1 MRRLPGGLTRLL
13 KSDLDYKT
21 EMGKKIYL
29 CSPHMG
35 GGEMKYVK
43 EAFDSN
49 WVAPLGPN
57 VDAFERELCAAT
69 GARHVAALSSG
80 TAAIHLSLIM
90 LGVRPGDF
98 VIGTSFTF
106 SATVNPIAYLGATP
120 VLVDSEA
127 DTWNMD
133 PKLLEQAIIGLKEGV
148 LRSGGHAVLRSEEIR
163 EGRLPKAI
171 IVAHLYGMPARMKEI
186 MEVADRY
193 GIPVVEDAAEALGS
207 EYMGRRVGCNS
218 KFGILSFNGN
228 KIITTSG
235 GGALISDDEALIARA
250 RFLATQARDPAPHYQ
265 HSVIG
270 YNYRMS
276 NVVAGVGR
284 GQLEVLDL
292 RVRQHREFNA
302 WYREQLKDVPGVTFQ
317 SEPSSDFFSNY
328 WLTCIVIDP
337 AVAGTDREKLR
348 LAFEAANI
356 ESRPLWK
363 PMHLQP
369 VFAGCPAYVN
379 GTSEK
384 LFENGLCL
392 PSGSNIDSD
401 GRERIKEVLKSQFR
415 I

>member
-1 MRRLPGGLTRLL
+1 MTR
-13 KSDLDYKT
+13 
-21 EMGKKIYL
+21 KIYL

-35 GGEMKYVK
+35 GTELKYVK

-57 VDAFERELCAAT
+57 VDAFERDLCAAT
-69 GARHVAALSSG
+69 GAKHVAALSSG

-90 LGVRPGDF
+90 LGVGPGDY
-98 VIGTSFTF
+98 VIGSSFTF

-120 VLVDSEA
+120 VLVDSEPG
-127 DTWNMD
+127 TWNMD
-133 PKLLEQAIIGLKEGV
+133 PELLEQAIRSLKVGKSDS
-148 LRSGGHAVLRSEEIR
+148 LKAR

-171 IVAHLYGMPARMKEI
+171 VVAHLYGMPARMREI
-186 MEVADRY
+186 MAVADKY

-218 KFGILSFNGN
+218 RFGILSFNGN

-235 GGALISDDEALIARA
+235 GGALISDDAALIDRA

-292 RVRQHREFNA
+292 RIRQHREFNA
-302 WYREQLKDVPGVTFQ
+302 WYRELLKDVPGVTFQ
-317 SEPSSDFFSNY
+317 SEPSPDFYSNF
-328 WLTCIVIDP
+328 WLTCIEINP
-337 AVAGTDREKLR
+337 AEAGTDREKLR

-379 GTSEK
+379 GTSEA
-384 LFENGLCL
+384 LFTNGLCL
-392 PSGSNIDSD
+392 PSGSNIDD
-401 GRERIKEVLKSQFR
+401 EGRNRIAEVLRKEFQ

>member
-1 MRRLPGGLTRLL
+1 
-13 KSDLDYKT
+13 
-21 EMGKKIYL
+21 
-29 CSPHMG
+29 
-35 GGEMKYVK
+35 
-43 EAFDSN
+43 
-49 WVAPLGPN
+49 
-57 VDAFERELCAAT
+57 
-69 GARHVAALSSG
+69 
-80 TAAIHLSLIM
+80 
-90 LGVRPGDF
+90 
-98 VIGTSFTF
+98 
-106 SATVNPIAYLGATP
+106 
-120 VLVDSEA
+120 VLVDSEP

-133 PKLLEQAIIGLKEGV
+133 PELLEEAIRGLRSKGLKSKGQEQ
-148 LRSGGHAVLRSEEIR
+148 
-163 EGRLPKAI
+163 PKAI
-171 IVAHLYGMPARMKEI
+171 IVAHLYGMPAKMNEI
-186 MEVADRY
+186 MDVADRY

-235 GGALISDDEALIARA
+235 GGALISDEAVLIERA

-265 HSVIG
+265 HSTIG

-302 WYREQLKDVPGVTFQ
+302 WYRELLKDVPGVTFQ
-317 SEPSSDFFSNY
+317 SEPSADFHSNF

-337 AVAGTDREKLR
+337 AVSGTDREKLR
-348 LAFEAANI
+348 LAFESANI

-392 PSGSNIDSD
+392 PSGSNIDDD
-401 GRERIKEVLKSQFR
+401 GRRRIAEVLKREFR
-415 I
+415 L

>member
-1 MRRLPGGLTRLL
+1 
-13 KSDLDYKT
+13 
-21 EMGKKIYL
+21 
-29 CSPHMG
+29 MG

-69 GARHVAALSSG
+69 GAKHVAALSSG

-90 LGVRPGDF
+90 LGVGPGDY

-106 SATVNPIAYLGATP
+106 SATVNPIAYLGANP
-120 VLVDSEA
+120 VLVDSEPG
-127 DTWNMD
+127 TWNMD
-133 PKLLEQAIIGLKEGV
+133 PGLLEEAIQSLKVGKSKGLKV
-148 LRSGGHAVLRSEEIR
+148 GGA
-163 EGRLPKAI
+163 GRLPKAI
-171 IVAHLYGMPARMKEI
+171 VVAHLYGMPARMKEI
-186 MEVADRY
+186 MAVADKY

-235 GGALISDDEALIARA
+235 GGALISDDAALIERA

-302 WYREQLKDVPGVTFQ
+302 WYRELLKDVPGVTFQ
-317 SEPSSDFFSNY
+317 SEPSADFFSNF

-379 GTSEK
+379 GTSER

-392 PSGSNIDSD
+392 PSGSNIDEE
-401 GRERIKEVLKSQFR
+401 GRERIAEVLRREFKV
-415 I
+415 

>member
-1 MRRLPGGLTRLL
+1 
-13 KSDLDYKT
+13 
-21 EMGKKIYL
+21 MGKKIYL

-35 GGEMKYVK
+35 GGEMKYVQ

-49 WVAPLGPN
+49 WIAPLGPN
-57 VDAFERELCAAT
+57 VDGFERELCAAT
-69 GARHVAALSSG
+69 GAKHVAALSSG

-90 LGVRPGDF
+90 LGVGPGDY
-98 VIGTSFTF
+98 VIGQSFTF

-120 VLVDSEA
+120 ILVDSEPG
-127 DTWNMD
+127 TWNMD
-133 PKLLEQAIIGLKEGV
+133 PELLEKAIQGLKVG
-148 LRSGGHAVLRSEEIR
+148 RSEGLKVR
-163 EGRLPKAI
+163 EGKMPKAI
-171 IVAHLYGMPARMKEI
+171 IVAHLYGMPARMREI
-186 MEVADRY
+186 MAVADKY
-193 GIPVVEDAAEALGS
+193 GIPVIEDAAEALGS

-235 GGALISDDEALIARA
+235 GGALISDDAALIERA

-276 NVVAGVGR
+276 NVVSGVGR

-302 WYREQLKDVPGVTFQ
+302 WYRELLKDVPGVTFQ
-317 SEPSSDFFSNY
+317 SEPSSDFYSNF

-337 AVAGTDREKLR
+337 AVTGTDREKLR
-348 LAFEAANI
+348 LAFDAANI

-369 VFAGCPAYVN
+369 VFAGCPAYIN

-384 LFENGLCL
+384 LFDNGLCL
-392 PSGSNIDSD
+392 PSGSNIDAE
-401 GRERIKEVLKSQFR
+401 GRERIAEVIRREFKV
-415 I
+415 

>member
-1 MRRLPGGLTRLL
+1 
-13 KSDLDYKT
+13 
-21 EMGKKIYL
+21 
-29 CSPHMG
+29 
-35 GGEMKYVK
+35 MKYVK

-57 VDAFERELCAAT
+57 VDAFEKELCSAT
-69 GARHVAALSSG
+69 GAKNVAALSSG

-90 LGVRPGDF
+90 LGVGPGDY

-120 VLVDSEA
+120 VLVDSETE
-127 DTWNMD
+127 TWNMD
-133 PKLLEQAIIGLKEGV
+133 PELLEEAIQVVNRKSQI
-148 LRSGGHAVLRSEEIR
+148 ANI
-163 EGRLPKAI
+163 KAI
-171 IVAHLYGMPARMKEI
+171 VVAHLYGMPAKMREI
-186 MEVADRY
+186 MAVADKY

-235 GGALISDDEALIARA
+235 GGALISDDAALIEKA

-265 HSVIG
+265 HSEIG

-292 RVRQHREFNA
+292 RVKQHREFNA
-302 WYREQLKDVPGVTFQ
+302 WYRELLKDVPGVTFQ
-317 SEPSSDFFSNY
+317 SEPSPDFHSNF

-369 VFAGCPAYVN
+369 VFAGCPAFVN

-392 PSGSNIDSD
+392 PSGSNIDEE
-401 GRERIKEVLKSQFR
+401 GRQRIAEVLKRELIRQ
-415 I
+415 

>member
-1 MRRLPGGLTRLL
+1 MT
-13 KSDLDYKT
+13 
-21 EMGKKIYL
+21 KKIYL

-69 GARHVAALSSG
+69 GAKHVAALSSG

-90 LGVRPGDF
+90 LGVGPGDY

-120 VLVDSEA
+120 VLVDSEPG
-127 DTWNMD
+127 TWNMD
-133 PKLLEQAIIGLKEGV
+133 PELLEEAILGLKSGV
-148 LRSGGHAVLRSEEIR
+148 LRSGGPAVLPSKGNG
-163 EGRLPKAI
+163 EGKLPKAI
-171 IVAHLYGMPARMKEI
+171 VVAHLYGMPARMKEI
-186 MEVADRY
+186 MAVADKY

-235 GGALISDDEALIARA
+235 GGALISDDASLIERA

-302 WYREQLKDVPGVTFQ
+302 WYRELLKNVPGVTFQ
-317 SEPSSDFFSNY
+317 SEPSADFYSNF
-328 WLTCIVIDP
+328 WLTCIEIDP

-369 VFAGCPAYVN
+369 VFAGCPAFVN

-392 PSGSNIDSD
+392 PSGSNIDAE
-401 GRERIKEVLKSQFR
+401 GRRRIEEVLRREFKV
-415 I
+415 

>member
-1 MRRLPGGLTRLL
+1 M
-13 KSDLDYKT
+13 K
-21 EMGKKIYL
+21 KKIYL

-35 GGEMKYVK
+35 GGEMKYVQ

-49 WVAPLGPN
+49 WIAPLGPN
-57 VDAFERELCAAT
+57 VDGFEKELCSAV
-69 GARHVAALSSG
+69 GAKHVAALSSG
-80 TAAIHLSLIM
+80 TAAIHLSLIL
-90 LGVRPGDF
+90 LGVKPGDY

-120 VLVDSEA
+120 VLVDSEPG
-127 DTWNMD
+127 TWNMD
-133 PKLLEQAIIGLKEGV
+133 PELLEEAIQIANRK
-148 LRSGGHAVLRSEEIR
+148 SQIANI
-163 EGRLPKAI
+163 KAI
-171 IVAHLYGMPARMKEI
+171 IVAHLYGMPAKMKEI
-186 MEVADRY
+186 MAVADKY

-207 EYMGRRVGCNS
+207 EYMGKRVGCNS

-235 GGALISDDEALIARA
+235 GGALISGDAALIERA

-265 HSVIG
+265 HSEIG

-292 RVRQHREFNA
+292 RVRQHREINA
-302 WYREQLKDVPGVTFQ
+302 WYRELLKDVPGVTFQ
-317 SEPSSDFFSNY
+317 SEPSPDFYSNF

-348 LAFEAANI
+348 LAFEEANI

-369 VFAGCPAYVN
+369 VFAACPAYVN
-379 GTSEK
+379 GTSEA
-384 LFENGLCL
+384 LFNNGLCL
-392 PSGSNIDSD
+392 PSGSNIDEE
-401 GRERIKEVLKSQFR
+401 GRRRIAEVIRKVFKV
-415 I
+415 

>member
-1 MRRLPGGLTRLL
+1 MN
-13 KSDLDYKT
+13 
-21 EMGKKIYL
+21 KKIYL

-57 VDAFERELCAAT
+57 VDAFERELCSAT
-69 GARHVAALSSG
+69 GAKHVAALSSG

-90 LGVRPGDF
+90 LGVGPGDY

-120 VLVDSEA
+120 VLVDSEPG
-127 DTWNMD
+127 TWNMD
-133 PKLLEQAIIGLKEGV
+133 PELLEEAIKGLKVRESESRRVGEGK
-148 LRSGGHAVLRSEEIR
+148 
-163 EGRLPKAI
+163 LPKAI
-171 IVAHLYGMPARMKEI
+171 VVAHLYGMPARMKEI
-186 MEVADRY
+186 MAVADKY

-235 GGALISDDEALIARA
+235 GGALISDDAALIEKA

-265 HSVIG
+265 HSEIG

-292 RVRQHREFNA
+292 RVKQHREFNQ
-302 WYREQLKDVPGVTFQ
+302 WYRELLKDVPGVTFQ
-317 SEPSSDFFSNY
+317 SEPSADFFSNF

-337 AVAGTDREKLR
+337 ALAGTDREKLR

-369 VFAGCPAYVN
+369 VFAGCPAFVN

-392 PSGSNIDSD
+392 PSGSNIDEA
-401 GRERIKEVLKSQFR
+401 GRERIAEVLKR
-415 I
+415 ELRT

>member
-1 MRRLPGGLTRLL
+1 
-13 KSDLDYKT
+13 
-21 EMGKKIYL
+21 MGKKIYL

-35 GGEMKYVK
+35 GGEIKYVQ

-57 VDAFERELCAAT
+57 VDGLERELCAAV
-69 GARHVAALSSG
+69 GAKHVAALSSG
-80 TAAIHLSLIM
+80 TAAIHLSLIL
-90 LGVRPGDF
+90 LGVKPGDY
-98 VIGTSFTF
+98 VIGSSFTF

-133 PKLLEQAIIGLKEGV
+133 PELLEDAILKVKGERLKDKV
-148 LRSGGHAVLRSEEIR
+148 KGHEL
-163 EGRLPKAI
+163 KAI
-171 IVAHLYGMPARMKEI
+171 VVAHLYGMPAKMREI
-186 MEVADRY
+186 MTIADKY

-207 EYMGRRVGCNS
+207 EYMGNRVGCNS

-235 GGALISDDEALIARA
+235 GGALISDDEAMIKRA

-265 HSVIG
+265 HSEIG

-292 RVRQHREFNA
+292 RVRQHREFNT
-302 WYREQLKDVPGVTFQ
+302 WYRELLKDVPGVTFQ
-317 SEPSSDFFSNY
+317 SEPSSDFRSNF

-337 AVAGTDREKLR
+337 GKAGTDREKLR
-348 LAFEAANI
+348 LAFEASHI

-384 LFENGLCL
+384 LFDNGLCL
-392 PSGSNIDSD
+392 PSGSNIDEE
-401 GRERIKEVLKSQFR
+401 GRRRIAEVLKLEFE

>member
-1 MRRLPGGLTRLL
+1 M
-13 KSDLDYKT
+13 
-21 EMGKKIYL
+21 EMGKKMYL

-57 VDAFERELCAAT
+57 VDAFERELSAAT
-69 GARHVAALSSG
+69 GAKHVAALSSG

-90 LGVRPGDF
+90 LGVKPGDY
-98 VIGTSFTF
+98 VIGSSFTF
-106 SATVNPIAYLGATP
+106 SATVNPIAYLGAVP
-120 VLVDSEA
+120 VLVDSEPG
-127 DTWNMD
+127 TWNMD
-133 PKLLEQAIIGLKEGV
+133 PELLERAIRG
-148 LRSGGHAVLRSEEIR
+148 LRSEGLKS
-163 EGRLPKAI
+163 EGQGKQPKAI
-171 IVAHLYGMPARMKEI
+171 VVAHLYGMPARMSEI
-186 MEVADRY
+186 VAVAEKY
-193 GIPVVEDAAEALGS
+193 GIPIVEDAAEALGS
-207 EYMGRRVGCNS
+207 EYMGRRVGWNS
-218 KFGILSFNGN
+218 RYGILSFNGN

-235 GGALISDDEALIARA
+235 GGALISDDPSVVERA

-265 HSVIG
+265 HSVVG

-292 RVRQHREFNA
+292 RVSQHREFNQ
-302 WYREQLKDVPGVTFQ
+302 WYRELLKDVPGVTFH
-317 SEPSSDFFSNY
+317 SEPSPDFRSNF

-348 LAFEAANI
+348 IAFDAANI

-369 VFAGCPAYVN
+369 VFAGCPAFVN

-384 LFENGLCL
+384 LFTNGLCL
-392 PSGSNIDSD
+392 PSGSNIDAE
-401 GRERIKEVLKSQFR
+401 GRERIEKVLKR
-415 I
+415 ELKV

>member
-1 MRRLPGGLTRLL
+1 M
-13 KSDLDYKT
+13 K
-21 EMGKKIYL
+21 KKIYL

-35 GGEMKYVK
+35 GGEMKYVQ

-49 WVAPLGPN
+49 WIAPLGPN
-57 VDAFERELCAAT
+57 VDGFEKELCSAV
-69 GARHVAALSSG
+69 GAKHVAALSSG
-80 TAAIHLSLIM
+80 TAAIHLSLIL
-90 LGVRPGDF
+90 LGVKPGDY

-120 VLVDSEA
+120 VLVDSEPG
-127 DTWNMD
+127 TWNMD
-133 PKLLEQAIIGLKEGV
+133 PELLEEAIQIANRK
-148 LRSGGHAVLRSEEIR
+148 SQIANI
-163 EGRLPKAI
+163 KAI
-171 IVAHLYGMPARMKEI
+171 IVAHLYGMPAKMKEI
-186 MEVADRY
+186 MAVADRY

-207 EYMGRRVGCNS
+207 EYMGKRVGCNS

-235 GGALISDDEALIARA
+235 GGALISDDAALIERA

-265 HSVIG
+265 HSEIG
-270 YNYRMS
+270 CNYRMS

-292 RVRQHREFNA
+292 RVRQHREINS
-302 WYREQLKDVPGVTFQ
+302 WYRELLKDVPGVTFQ
-317 SEPSSDFFSNY
+317 SEPSHDFYSNF

-337 AVAGTDREKLR
+337 AIAGTDREKLR
-348 LAFEAANI
+348 LAFEEANI

-379 GTSEK
+379 GTSEA
-384 LFENGLCL
+384 LFNNGLCL
-392 PSGSNIDSD
+392 PSGSNIDEE
-401 GRERIKEVLKSQFR
+401 GRRRIAEVIRKVFKV
-415 I
+415 

>member
-1 MRRLPGGLTRLL
+1 M
-13 KSDLDYKT
+13 K
-21 EMGKKIYL
+21 KKIYL

-35 GGEMKYVK
+35 GGEMKYVQ

-49 WVAPLGPN
+49 WIAPLGPN
-57 VDAFERELCAAT
+57 VDGFEKELCSAV
-69 GARHVAALSSG
+69 GAKHVAALSSG
-80 TAAIHLSLIM
+80 TAAIHLSLIL
-90 LGVRPGDF
+90 LGVKPGDY

-120 VLVDSEA
+120 VLVDSEPG
-127 DTWNMD
+127 TWNMD
-133 PKLLEQAIIGLKEGV
+133 PELLEEAIQIANRK
-148 LRSGGHAVLRSEEIR
+148 SQIANI
-163 EGRLPKAI
+163 KAI
-171 IVAHLYGMPARMKEI
+171 IVAHLYGMPAKMKEI

-207 EYMGRRVGCNS
+207 EYMGKRVGCNS

-235 GGALISDDEALIARA
+235 GGALISDDAALIDRA

-265 HSVIG
+265 HSEIG

-292 RVRQHREFNA
+292 RVRQHREINA
-302 WYREQLKDVPGVTFQ
+302 WYRELLKDVPGVTFQ
-317 SEPSSDFFSNY
+317 SEPSPDFYSNF
-328 WLTCIVIDP
+328 WLTCIIIDP

-348 LAFEAANI
+348 LAFEEANI

-392 PSGSNIDSD
+392 PSGSNITDE
-401 GRERIKEVLKSQFR
+401 GRERIADVLEKVFKLS
-415 I
+415 

>member
-1 MRRLPGGLTRLL
+1 M
-13 KSDLDYKT
+13 K
-21 EMGKKIYL
+21 KKIYL

-35 GGEMKYVK
+35 GGEMKYVQ

-49 WVAPLGPN
+49 WIAPLGPN
-57 VDAFERELCAAT
+57 VDGFERELCAAV
-69 GARHVAALSSG
+69 GAKHVAALSSG
-80 TAAIHLSLIM
+80 TAAIHLSLIL
-90 LGVRPGDF
+90 LGVKPGDY

-120 VLVDSEA
+120 VLVDSEPG
-127 DTWNMD
+127 TWNMD
-133 PKLLEQAIIGLKEGV
+133 PELLEEAIQIANRK
-148 LRSGGHAVLRSEEIR
+148 SQIANI
-163 EGRLPKAI
+163 KAI
-171 IVAHLYGMPARMKEI
+171 IVAHLYGMPAKMKEI
-186 MEVADRY
+186 MAVADKY

-235 GGALISDDEALIARA
+235 GGALISGDAALIERA

-265 HSVIG
+265 HSEIG

-292 RVRQHREFNA
+292 RVRQHREINA
-302 WYREQLKDVPGVTFQ
+302 WYRELLKDVPGVTFQ
-317 SEPSSDFFSNY
+317 SEPSPDFYSNF

-348 LAFEAANI
+348 LAFEEANI

-369 VFAGCPAYVN
+369 VFAACPAYVN
-379 GTSEK
+379 GTSEA
-384 LFENGLCL
+384 LFNNGLCL
-392 PSGSNIDSD
+392 PSGSNIDEE
-401 GRERIKEVLKSQFR
+401 GRRRIAEVIRKVFKV
-415 I
+415 